1 MLIGGMER
9 ANSGTIQILQENI
22 SALSE
27 KALTAFRRKHIG
39 VIFQAFH
46 LIQTM
51 TALENV
57 KVPLEISGVQDPTR
71 LSKEALEKVGLA
83 NRMLHYPAQLSGGEQ
98 QRVAIAR
105 AIVKNPQIIL
115 ADEPTGNLDKKA
127 ADTIKNL
134 LLELK
139 QDYGTTIIIATHSEG
154 LAKNC
159 NRKFSLEYGFV
170 TEKNQKNN

>member
-1 MLIGGMER
+1 
-9 ANSGTIQILQENI
+9 
-22 SALSE
+22 
-27 KALTAFRRKHIG
+27 
-39 VIFQAFH
+39 
-46 LIQTM
+46 M

-71 LSKEALEKVGLA
+71 LVRKHLKKWLLIVCCTICTIIRRRTTKSSNG
-83 NRMLHYPAQLSGGEQ
+83 
-98 QRVAIAR
+98 R

-154 LAKNC
+154 LAKDC
-159 NRKFSLEYGFV
+159 NRNFLGIWFCYRKKS
-170 TEKNQKNN
+170 EK